1 VGLLQTSNINR
12 VKLYSTNETVL
23 KAFANTGIEL
33 VVGVANDNVGNM
45 TDPNKAIEW
54 VNENIQAY
62 LPATKIIGI
71 AVANEVYTGTDT

>member
-23 KAFANTGIEL
+23 KVFANAGIEL
-33 VVGVANDNVGNM
+33 VVGVSNDNVGNM

-54 VNENIQAY
+54 VNENIHAY

-71 AVANEVYTGTDT
+71 AVANKIYTGTDT